1 MSGRVILSE
10 DREGAAGINAYEMDL
25 KGFAKGIYMLE
36 VQSVNDKWKTKVI
49 IE

>member
-10 DREGAAGINAYEMDL
+10 DREGAAGINAYELDL

-36 VQSVNDKWKTKVI
+36 VKSASSSWNTKVVVK
-49 IE
+49 